1 MPERLVCCCGFGGGL
16 LSVCVCFWYCE
27 RGAEAGGGAGAG
39 AGAGRREGRRVKMKA
54 GR

>member
-1 MPERLVCCCGFGGGL
+1 MPERLICCCGFGGGL

-27 RGAEAGGGAGAG
+27 RGAG
-39 AGAGRREGRRVKMKA
+39 AGAGRREGRRGKMKA